1 MERWERAIAY
11 IVHDGRLLVFVHE
24 ADANPLLESGLQ
36 VPGGTVEPGET
47 PEEAVL
53 REAWEET
60 GLEGLRIV
68 RYLGDDEYDARPA
81 ANAIIRR
88 HFFQL
93 AVDGDPPEEWRHVE
107 TLSSD
112 GTGPHP
118 FRLFWLPLEKAPLVA
133 GAMAVRVGRIFD

>member
-1 MERWERAIAY
+1 MERRERVIAY
-11 IVHDGRLLVFVHE
+11 ILRDDLLLVFVHE
-24 ADANPLLESGLQ
+24 EDANPLLESGLQ

-68 RYLGDDEYDARPA
+68 RYLGSDAFDARPA
-81 ANAIIRR
+81 ADAILQR

-93 AVDGDPPEEWRHVE
+93 AVDADPPAEWRHVE
-107 TLSSD
+107 TRSAD
-112 GTGPHP
+112 GSGPHP
-118 FRLFWLPLEKAPLVA
+118 FLLFWIPIVKAPLLA
-133 GAMAVRVGRIFD
+133 GSMGALVGRVFD